1 MKQLFKKKKKLSASS
16 LLLAGLFLCIVLSV
30 GCSVVKNTSGKNTT
44 RKNAESENTIEQN
57 SIEKGN
63 SNKISI
69 VCTTFPQYDWVK
81 NILGEEAER
90 FNVTLLLDNG
100 VDMHSYQPAVKD
112 IATAGSSNLF
122 IYVGG
127 ESDTWVEDALK
138 EAKNKDLKAI
148 NLMETLGNSVKEE
161 EVVEGMQEERESL
174 GHSHEKSSKEKQ
186 EQTQKESHENSQ
198 EINGQKEAADEEPE
212 YDEHIW
218 LSIRNAEIMVKNIE
232 KAIEQLD
239 SDNAK
244 VYQTNA
250 ENYIKKLDT
259 LDKQYAN
266 TIQNAEIYEKNADS
280 YIKKLDYLDKQYA
293 ATIKNGKYKAILFG
307 DRFPFRYM
315 ADDYDLKYY
324 AAFAGCSAETMAGFE
339 TVTFLAKKA
348 DELRLPVILTI
359 ENSDGRIAEAVK
371 SNTTKKNQK
380 ILAMNSLQSVTKE
393 QIADGITY
401 LQVMQENLSVLSEAL
416 N

>member
-81 NILGEEAER
+81 NILGEEAEC

-266 TIQNAEIYEKNADS
+266 TIQNA
-280 YIKKLDYLDKQYA
+280 
-293 ATIKNGKYKAILFG
+293 KYKAILFG

>member
-1 MKQLFKKKKKLSASS
+1 MKQLFKKRKKLSASS

-30 GCSVVKNTSGKNTT
+30 GCSVVKNTSGKNAT

-81 NILGEEAER
+81 NILGEEAEH

-112 IATAGSSNLF
+112 IATAGSSDLF

-148 NLMETLGNSVKEE
+148 NLMETLDNFVKEE
-161 EVVEGMQEERESL
+161 EVVEGMQEERKSL

-232 KAIEQLD
+232 KAIERLD

-244 VYQTNA
+244 VYQNNA

-266 TIQNAEIYEKNADS
+266 TIQNA
-280 YIKKLDYLDKQYA
+280 
-293 ATIKNGKYKAILFG
+293 KYKAILFG

>member
-16 LLLAGLFLCIVLSV
+16 RLFLCIVLSV

-266 TIQNAEIYEKNADS
+266 TIQNA
-280 YIKKLDYLDKQYA
+280 
-293 ATIKNGKYKAILFG
+293 KYKAILFG

>member
-212 YDEHIW
+212 YDVHFW

-266 TIQNAEIYEKNADS
+266 TIQNA
-280 YIKKLDYLDKQYA
+280 
-293 ATIKNGKYKAILFG
+293 KYKAILFG

>member
-266 TIQNAEIYEKNADS
+266 TIQNA
-280 YIKKLDYLDKQYA
+280 
-293 ATIKNGKYKAILFG
+293 KYKAILFG

-315 ADDYDLKYY
+315 VDDYDLKYY

>member
-1 MKQLFKKKKKLSASS
+1 MFMKQLFKKKKKLSASS

-112 IATAGSSNLF
+112 IATAGSSDLF

-148 NLMETLGNSVKEE
+148 NLMETLDNFVKEE
-161 EVVEGMQEERESL
+161 EVVEGMQEERKSL

-244 VYQTNA
+244 VYQNNA

-266 TIQNAEIYEKNADS
+266 TIQNA
-280 YIKKLDYLDKQYA
+280 
-293 ATIKNGKYKAILFG
+293 KYKAILFG

>member
-90 FNVTLLLDNG
+90 FYVTLLLDNG

-112 IATAGSSNLF
+112 IATAGSSDLF

-148 NLMETLGNSVKEE
+148 NLMETLDNFVKEE
-161 EVVEGMQEERESL
+161 EVVEGMQEERKSL

-244 VYQTNA
+244 VYQNNA

-266 TIQNAEIYEKNADS
+266 TIQNA
-280 YIKKLDYLDKQYA
+280 
-293 ATIKNGKYKAILFG
+293 KYKAILFG

-315 ADDYDLKYY
+315 TDDYDLKYY

>member
-161 EVVEGMQEERESL
+161 EVVEGMQEERESQ

-186 EQTQKESHENSQ
+186 EQSQKESHENSQ

-244 VYQTNA
+244 VYQNNA

-266 TIQNAEIYEKNADS
+266 TIQNA
-280 YIKKLDYLDKQYA
+280 
-293 ATIKNGKYKAILFG
+293 KYKAILFG

>member
-1 MKQLFKKKKKLSASS
+1 MFMKQLFKKKKKLSASS

-174 GHSHEKSSKEKQ
+174 GHSNEKSSKEKQ

-266 TIQNAEIYEKNADS
+266 TIQNA
-280 YIKKLDYLDKQYA
+280 
-293 ATIKNGKYKAILFG
+293 KYKAILFG

>member
-250 ENYIKKLDT
+250 ESYIKKLDT

-266 TIQNAEIYEKNADS
+266 TIQNA
-280 YIKKLDYLDKQYA
+280 
-293 ATIKNGKYKAILFG
+293 KYKAILFG

>member
-1 MKQLFKKKKKLSASS
+1 MKQLYKKKKKLSASS

-90 FNVTLLLDNG
+90 FYVTLLLDNG

-112 IATAGSSNLF
+112 IATAGSSDLF

-148 NLMETLGNSVKEE
+148 NLMETLDNFVKEE
-161 EVVEGMQEERESL
+161 EVVEGMQEERKSL

-244 VYQTNA
+244 VYQNNA

-266 TIQNAEIYEKNADS
+266 TIQNA
-280 YIKKLDYLDKQYA
+280 
-293 ATIKNGKYKAILFG
+293 KYKAILFG

>member
-1 MKQLFKKKKKLSASS
+1 MFMKQLFKKKKKLSASS

-44 RKNAESENTIEQN
+44 RKNAESENTIEQS

-112 IATAGSSNLF
+112 IATAGSSDLF

-148 NLMETLGNSVKEE
+148 NLMETLDNFVKEE
-161 EVVEGMQEERESL
+161 EVVEGMQEERKSL

-266 TIQNAEIYEKNADS
+266 TIQNA
-280 YIKKLDYLDKQYA
+280 
-293 ATIKNGKYKAILFG
+293 KYKAILFG

-348 DELRLPVILTI
+348 DELRLSVILTI

-393 QIADGITY
+393 QLADGITY

>member
-266 TIQNAEIYEKNADS
+266 TIQNA
-280 YIKKLDYLDKQYA
+280 
-293 ATIKNGKYKAILFG
+293 KYKAILFG

-348 DELRLPVILTI
+348 DDLRLPVILTI

>member
-81 NILGEEAER
+81 NILGEEAEG
-90 FNVTLLLDNG
+90 FDVTLLLDNG
-100 VDMHSYQPAVKD
+100 VDMHSYQPTVKD
-112 IATAGSSNLF
+112 IATAGSSDLF

-161 EVVEGMQEERESL
+161 EVVEGMQEERKSL

-266 TIQNAEIYEKNADS
+266 TIQNA
-280 YIKKLDYLDKQYA
+280 
-293 ATIKNGKYKAILFG
+293 KYKAILFG

-393 QIADGITY
+393 QLADGITY

>member
-1 MKQLFKKKKKLSASS
+1 VFMKQLFKKKKKLSASS

-161 EVVEGMQEERESL
+161 EVVEGMQEERKSL

-266 TIQNAEIYEKNADS
+266 TIQNA
-280 YIKKLDYLDKQYA
+280 
-293 ATIKNGKYKAILFG
+293 KYKAILFG

>member
-198 EINGQKEAADEEPE
+198 EINGQKEAADEELE

-266 TIQNAEIYEKNADS
+266 TIQNA
-280 YIKKLDYLDKQYA
+280 
-293 ATIKNGKYKAILFG
+293 KYKAILFG

>member
-1 MKQLFKKKKKLSASS
+1 MKKLFKKKKKLSASS

-266 TIQNAEIYEKNADS
+266 TIQNA
-280 YIKKLDYLDKQYA
+280 
-293 ATIKNGKYKAILFG
+293 KYKAILFG

-324 AAFAGCSAETMAGFE
+324 AAFAGCSAETLAGFE

>member
-16 LLLAGLFLCIVLSV
+16 LLLARLFLCIVLSV

-266 TIQNAEIYEKNADS
+266 TIQNA
-280 YIKKLDYLDKQYA
+280 
-293 ATIKNGKYKAILFG
+293 KYKAILFG

>member
-212 YDEHIW
+212 YDVHIW

-266 TIQNAEIYEKNADS
+266 TIQNA
-280 YIKKLDYLDKQYA
+280 
-293 ATIKNGKYKAILFG
+293 KYKAILFG

>member
-90 FNVTLLLDNG
+90 FYVTLLLDNG

-112 IATAGSSNLF
+112 IATAGSSDLF

-148 NLMETLGNSVKEE
+148 NLMETLDNFVKEE
-161 EVVEGMQEERESL
+161 EVVEGMQEERKSL

-266 TIQNAEIYEKNADS
+266 TIQNA
-280 YIKKLDYLDKQYA
+280 
-293 ATIKNGKYKAILFG
+293 KYKAILFG

>member
-100 VDMHSYQPAVKD
+100 VDMHSYQPTVKD

-161 EVVEGMQEERESL
+161 EVVEGMQEERKSL

-266 TIQNAEIYEKNADS
+266 TIQNA
-280 YIKKLDYLDKQYA
+280 
-293 ATIKNGKYKAILFG
+293 KYKAILFG

-393 QIADGITY
+393 QLADGITY

>member
-30 GCSVVKNTSGKNTT
+30 GCSVVQNTSGKNTT

-90 FNVTLLLDNG
+90 FYVTLLLDNG

-112 IATAGSSNLF
+112 IATAGSSDLF

-148 NLMETLGNSVKEE
+148 NLMETLDNFVKEE
-161 EVVEGMQEERESL
+161 EVVEGMQEERKSL

-244 VYQTNA
+244 VYQNNA

-266 TIQNAEIYEKNADS
+266 TIQNA
-280 YIKKLDYLDKQYA
+280 
-293 ATIKNGKYKAILFG
+293 KYKAILFG

>member
-90 FNVTLLLDNG
+90 FYVTLLLDNG

-112 IATAGSSNLF
+112 IATAGSSDLF

-148 NLMETLGNSVKEE
+148 NLMETLDNFVKEE
-161 EVVEGMQEERESL
+161 EVVEGMQEERKSL

-198 EINGQKEAADEEPE
+198 EINGQKEAADEESE

-244 VYQTNA
+244 VYQNNA

-266 TIQNAEIYEKNADS
+266 TIQNA
-280 YIKKLDYLDKQYA
+280 
-293 ATIKNGKYKAILFG
+293 KYKAILFG

>member
-1 MKQLFKKKKKLSASS
+1 MKPLFKKKKKLSASS

-81 NILGEEAER
+81 NILGEEAEH

-266 TIQNAEIYEKNADS
+266 TIQNA
-280 YIKKLDYLDKQYA
+280 
-293 ATIKNGKYKAILFG
+293 KYKAILFG

>member
-1 MKQLFKKKKKLSASS
+1 MKPLFKKKKKLSASS

-244 VYQTNA
+244 VYQNNA

-266 TIQNAEIYEKNADS
+266 TIQNA
-280 YIKKLDYLDKQYA
+280 
-293 ATIKNGKYKAILFG
+293 KYKAILFG

>member
-1 MKQLFKKKKKLSASS
+1 MFMKQLFKKRKKLSASS

-100 VDMHSYQPAVKD
+100 VDMHSYQPTVKD
-112 IATAGSSNLF
+112 IATAGSSDLF

-148 NLMETLGNSVKEE
+148 NLMETLDNFVKEE
-161 EVVEGMQEERESL
+161 EVVAGMQEERKSL

-186 EQTQKESHENSQ
+186 EQTQKESYENSQ

-266 TIQNAEIYEKNADS
+266 TIQNA
-280 YIKKLDYLDKQYA
+280 
-293 ATIKNGKYKAILFG
+293 KYKAILFG

-315 ADDYDLKYY
+315 VDDYDLKYY

-348 DELRLPVILTI
+348 DELQLPVILTI

-393 QIADGITY
+393 QLADGITY

>member
-266 TIQNAEIYEKNADS
+266 TIQNA
-280 YIKKLDYLDKQYA
+280 
-293 ATIKNGKYKAILFG
+293 KYKAILFG

-380 ILAMNSLQSVTKE
+380 ILAKNSLQSVTKE

>member
-44 RKNAESENTIEQN
+44 RKNAESENTIEQS

-112 IATAGSSNLF
+112 IATAGSSDLF

-148 NLMETLGNSVKEE
+148 NLMETLDNFVKEE
-161 EVVEGMQEERESL
+161 EVVEGMQEERKSL

-266 TIQNAEIYEKNADS
+266 TIQNA
-280 YIKKLDYLDKQYA
+280 
-293 ATIKNGKYKAILFG
+293 KYKAILFG

-393 QIADGITY
+393 QLADGITY

>member
-127 ESDTWVEDALK
+127 ESDTWVEDALI

-266 TIQNAEIYEKNADS
+266 TIQNA
-280 YIKKLDYLDKQYA
+280 
-293 ATIKNGKYKAILFG
+293 KYKAILFG

>member
-266 TIQNAEIYEKNADS
+266 TIQNA
-280 YIKKLDYLDKQYA
+280 
-293 ATIKNGKYKAILFG
+293 KYKAILFG
-307 DRFPFRYM
+307 DRFPFRYI